1 MVDYTRYSEIKTKT
15 KGATGFKYEDFDG
28 IGEAFDRRE
37 KQVNNVLAKLL
48 SEGYEIID
56 IKYNDMTYGP
66 NHSYVYAV
74 ATIVYGKPKP
84 NKK

>member
-1 MVDYTRYSEIKTKT
+1 MTDYTKYSEIKTKD
-15 KGATGFKYEDFDG
+15 ATGFKYGDDSKHA
-28 IGEAFDRRE
+28 AFDSRE

-66 NHSYVYAV
+66 NHRCVYAV
-74 ATIVYGKPKP
+74 ATIVYGKLKDTV
-84 NKK
+84 KK

>member
-1 MVDYTRYSEIKTKT
+1 MTDYTKYCEIKTKDVT
-15 KGATGFKYEDFDG
+15 GYKGDFDSKHA
-28 IGEAFDRRE
+28 AFDSRE

-66 NHSYVYAV
+66 NHRCVYAV
-74 ATIVYGKPKP
+74 ATIVYGKLKDTV
-84 NKK
+84 KK

>member
-1 MVDYTRYSEIKTKT
+1 MVDYTRYSEIKTKD
-15 KGATGFKYEDFDG
+15 ATGFKYEDFDE

-66 NHSYVYAV
+66 NHRCVYAV

>member
-1 MVDYTRYSEIKTKT
+1 MVDYTRYSEIKTKD
-15 KGATGFKYEDFDG
+15 ATGFKYEDFDE

-66 NHSYVYAV
+66 NHHCVYAV

>member
-1 MVDYTRYSEIKTKT
+1 MTDYAKYSEIKTKD
-15 KGATGFKYEDFDG
+15 ATGFKYEDDAKH
-28 IGEAFDRRE
+28 EAFDSRE

-66 NHSYVYAV
+66 NHRCVYAV
-74 ATIVYGKPKP
+74 ATIVYGKLKDTV
-84 NKK
+84 KK